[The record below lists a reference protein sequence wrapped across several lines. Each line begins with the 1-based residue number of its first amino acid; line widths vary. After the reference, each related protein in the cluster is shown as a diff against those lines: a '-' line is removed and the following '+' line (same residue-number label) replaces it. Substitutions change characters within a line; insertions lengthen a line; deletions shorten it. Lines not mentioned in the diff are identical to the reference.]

1 MNVIKIDKN
10 IPLPK
15 VTHANR
21 RSHFHFLKSLEV
33 GDSFIVNGNTPNLNP
48 KSAMTACYSLAKK
61 YRDLSVR
68 GDKDGK
74 VVSDYQLRN
83 FRISIRTQEGT
94 SLKPKSVRIW
104 RVR

>member
-21 RSHFHFLKSLEV
+21 HSHFHFLKSLEV

-68 GDKDGK
+68 GG
-74 VVSDYQLRN
+74 SDYQLRN
-83 FRISIRTQEGT
+83 FRISIRTQDGT

>member
-33 GDSFIVNGNTPNLNP
+33 GDSFMVNGNTPNLSP

-68 GDKDGK
+68 GS
-74 VVSDYQLRN
+74 SDYQLRN

>member
-15 VTHANR
+15 VTHTNR
-21 RSHFHFLKSLEV
+21 RSDFHFLKSLEV
-33 GDSFIVNGNTPNLNP
+33 GDSFMVNGNTPNLSP

-61 YRDLSVR
+61 YRDLSVK
-68 GDKDGK
+68 GG
-74 VVSDYQLRN
+74 SDYQLRN